1 MKTSTERTC
10 DAGFTLPEI
19 LVAFVILVLA
29 LGVLLPSFSN
39 GLASLD
45 RSTFQAAALAE
56 ARSLIDR
63 LGTETPLEEG
73 TLTGT
78 SAIGLDWVIH
88 LRPQRNPEGRGGG
101 GDLLAV
107 IPYEIEVAVSDN
119 AGQTLTIKTLRLA
132 PND

>member
-1 MKTSTERTC
+1 MKTSIERRRN
-10 DAGFTLPEI
+10 AGFTLPEI

-29 LGVLLPSFSN
+29 LGVLLPSFST

-56 ARSLIDR
+56 ARSQIDR

-78 SAIGLDWVIH
+78 SEIGLDWVIH
-88 LRPQRNPEGRGGG
+88 LRPQQSPKGGDG
-101 GDLLAV
+101 AADLLAV
-107 IPYEIEVAVSDN
+107 IPYEIDVMVSDSV
-119 AGQTLTIKTLRLA
+119 GQTLTIKTLRLV